1 MRNSFPNQIYAVDII
16 KNEDEVAQC
25 VYDIQLT

>member
-1 MRNSFPNQIYAVDII
+1 MRNSFPNQIYAVDRI

-25 VYDIQLT
+25 IYDIQLT